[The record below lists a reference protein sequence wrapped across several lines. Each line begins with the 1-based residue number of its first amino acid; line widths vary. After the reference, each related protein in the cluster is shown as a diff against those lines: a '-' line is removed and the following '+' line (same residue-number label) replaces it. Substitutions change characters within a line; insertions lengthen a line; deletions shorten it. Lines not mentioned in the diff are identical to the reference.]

1 MIPSGAAKSSR
12 EKILQM
18 PVSDLVMRMGVWVTY
33 NEKGEMVVYGFG
45 QQEVRETGSRQSAA
59 FSRAYSQ
66 ARLQAINNIK
76 NFAAEDLVANETME
90 SVEKLREYADGSNA
104 YFSSSKWEQAVKAK
118 ETTLNIA
125 TEQVRQ
131 WHGVHPTSQTEVA
144 GYVVA
149 WTYSNAQQA
158 NALRQQFNNA
168 SGSSDAAR
176 QSAGVRQQTTR
187 GSITITGDDEDL

>member
-1 MIPSGAAKSSR
+1 MT
-12 EKILQM
+12 M
-18 PVSDLVMRMGVWVTY
+18 PESELVKHLGVWVTY
-33 NEKGEMVVYGFG
+33 NEKGEMVVYGYG

-76 NFAAEDLVANETME
+76 NFVAEDLVANETMQ

-104 YFSSSKWEQAVKAK
+104 YFSRNKWEQAVKSK
-118 ETTLNIA
+118 ESTLNLA

-131 WHGVHPTSQTEVA
+131 WRGIHPTSKTNVA

-149 WTYSNAQQA
+149 WTYSNAQNA
-158 NALRQQFNNA
+158 NQLKQQINGQGNA
-168 SGSSDAAR
+168 ASPNSTNAP
-176 QSAGVRQQTTR
+176 RQQTTR
-187 GSITITGDDEDL
+187 GTITITGDDDDL